1 MWNKH
6 ELQAVA
12 RIVEHV
18 LSLLLYVPFPMIY
31 AYVYPYLVYISE
43 DE

>member
-1 MWNKH
+1 MCNKH

-12 RIVEHV
+12 RIVQQV
-18 LSLLLYVPFPMIY
+18 MSLLLYVPIPMIY
-31 AYVYPYLVYISE
+31 AYMYPYLVYISE